1 MDKPTLPWRTEW
13 ETRQCLQD
21 RGHRVAATEAYRY
34 IARRIEAD
42 DDYPLPDGAEA
53 VIAMAAAAM
62 ASLDRLHA
70 GVAVTV
76 AAMQPA
82 SAARTPTRRP
92 ASVLSEPTRCTAR
105 CGSPRPSLRASKP

>member
-62 ASLDRLHA
+62 ASLAAIHA
-70 GVAVTV
+70 AVDETV
-76 AAMQPA
+76 TAMQPER
-82 SAARTPTRRP
+82 AA
-92 ASVLSEPTRCTAR
+92 
-105 CGSPRPSLRASKP
+105 